1 MNQKVAGN
9 GILKENKKNWIEI
22 PVFAALV
29 AIASAVTFWLF
40 YRQCV
45 ESMLGSGLYHSDMK
59 AYILE
64 MQGLDSGYS
73 FPYPVL
79 FKLAAAIHLVT
90 GSFTDGA
97 ELAMALATMLLNSG
111 AMIALKVML
120 DKHVGA
126 KLQEAMLQETKLQR
140 AKLQG
145 AMLGKP
151 WLPGVL
157 TGTVA
162 VSLFFVSMVY
172 PPTGIYLPG
181 IKYKYLGVFTPN
193 PFHNATYMAARPF
206 AILAFFKY
214 GELLP
219 VYEQKNAVRE
229 HKRDYILFAIYLLLA
244 TMTKPS
250 FTIVL
255 VGAAGILMLWRM
267 FRGRFRNFVPT
278 VWLGV
283 CFIPTFMDLL
293 YQFRGV
299 FVPQEG
305 QEGGIGFTFGHV
317 WAQYCDNLPLAIGL
331 AIGFPILVL
340 LLNYKELRRD
350 SIYRFSWQ
358 VYVMSFLMAFFL
370 YEKGFREMDFNFSWG
385 YMYGIFFA
393 FVGALLVLLRATANA
408 DTRKRKIVVAVQWL
422 AYLWHLV
429 CGLYY
434 FWGFLQGAM
443 YY

>member
-1 MNQKVAGN
+1 MKPGRIAGKGGMRQKTA
-9 GILKENKKNWIEI
+9 ENSTGKRNNVENFIEI
-22 PVFAALV
+22 VVFAVLV
-29 AIASAVTFWLF
+29 GIASAVTLWLF

-45 ESMLGSGLYHSDMK
+45 ESMLGTGLYHSDMK

-79 FKLAAAIHLVT
+79 FKLAATIHLVT
-90 GSFTDGA
+90 ASFTGGA

-126 KLQEAMLQETKLQR
+126 KLQETMP
-140 AKLQG
+140 
-145 AMLGKP
+145 GKP
-151 WLPGVL
+151 WLPGIL
-157 TGTVA
+157 TGTAA

-219 VYEQKNAVRE
+219 VYEQPNAVRE

-267 FRGRFRNFVPT
+267 FRLLWICSTSSGECSYRRRDRKAAS
-278 VWLGV
+278 
-283 CFIPTFMDLL
+283 DLL
-293 YQFRGV
+293 
-299 FVPQEG
+299 
-305 QEGGIGFTFGHV
+305 
-317 WAQYCDNLPLAIGL
+317 LA
-331 AIGFPILVL
+331 
-340 LLNYKELRRD
+340 
-350 SIYRFSWQ
+350 
-358 VYVMSFLMAFFL
+358 
-370 YEKGFREMDFNFSWG
+370 
-385 YMYGIFFA
+385 MYGRSIA
-393 FVGALLVLLRATANA
+393 A
-408 DTRKRKIVVAVQWL
+408 ICPWL
-422 AYLWHLV
+422 SDWPSDSRSW
-429 CGLYY
+429 Y
-434 FWGFLQGAM
+434 FC
-443 YY
+443 